1 MNEYAKSCN
10 EVIGFD
16 EEMLTVKLTREQ
28 VKETIQA
35 LNEYSIN
42 LKSIGL
48 ETLADFLENVIDEL
62 EGQTNA

>member
-1 MNEYAKSCN
+1 MREI
-10 EVIGFD
+10 IGFD

-42 LKSIGL
+42 LESIGL